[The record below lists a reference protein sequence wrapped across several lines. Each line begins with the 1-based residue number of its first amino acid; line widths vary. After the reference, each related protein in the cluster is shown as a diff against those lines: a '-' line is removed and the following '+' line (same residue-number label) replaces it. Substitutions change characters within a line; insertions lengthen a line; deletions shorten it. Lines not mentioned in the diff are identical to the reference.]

1 MIFPIRPQFLIQKQ
15 AKLKNDMELEVRKR
29 ANIIE
34 KLDSIKS
41 FKKNKNFSSTKFP
54 TKLLGSIGNK
64 KSPTKSR
71 ESSKFSKLPE
81 NKRSF
86 S

>member
-1 MIFPIRPQFLIQKQ
+1 
-15 AKLKNDMELEVRKR
+15 MELEVRKR
-29 ANIIE
+29 ANLIE
-34 KLDSIKS
+34 TLDSNKS
-41 FKKNKNFSSTKFP
+41 SKKNRNFSSTKFP

-71 ESSKFSKLPE
+71 ESSKFSNLPE

-86 S
+86 SQPQSSKEVKLGVTNDQTTN